1 MHCVY
6 SSDDT
11 KAYVDNDFSVVVVVR
26 WSEHEEMR
34 MRLNSLDNFARK
46 EAHEMIILL
55 VKTSPLLPLQL
66 HSNHED
72 GGEGMVSLI
81 LLVASTAA
89 AAFLLN
95 YHSPESAP
103 APSHVF

>member
-1 MHCVY
+1 
-6 SSDDT
+6 
-11 KAYVDNDFSVVVVVR
+11 
-26 WSEHEEMR
+26 MR

-72 GGEGMVSLI
+72 GGEGRVSLI

-103 APSHVF
+103 APTFIKVPGLSFYNNEQYVPQPYELLFKFGAVQA